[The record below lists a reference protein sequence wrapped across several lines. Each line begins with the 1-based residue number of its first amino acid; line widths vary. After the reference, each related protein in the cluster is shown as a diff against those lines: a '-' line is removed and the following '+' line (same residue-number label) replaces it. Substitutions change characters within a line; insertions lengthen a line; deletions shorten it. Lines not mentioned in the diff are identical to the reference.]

1 MTLRIDVA
9 LGADPPTIVLSGR
22 LSGAEVAELERTAAE
37 AGLPLCIDLRQLV
50 NADAEGRRSLCRQ
63 KGRGASLV
71 GASPYIE
78 LLLESAG
85 GLEREP
91 VK

>member
-22 LSGAEVAELERTAAE
+22 LSAAEVAELERTAAE
-37 AGLPLCIDLRQLV
+37 AGLPLRIDLGQLV

-63 KGRGASLV
+63 KRRGACLV
-71 GASPYIE
+71 GASPYME

-85 GLEREP
+85 GPEREP
-91 VK
+91 EK